1 VQART
6 ELAQRLFLEAYAT
19 TANIS
24 YAAKAAGIRRKTMY
38 DWQEK
43 YDDFCS
49 RMAEAREE
57 AYDKLEHEAL
67 RRAVEGV
74 QRKRPII
81 VGREI
86 VDYEV
91 ITEYSDRLLEVLL
104 KARRPD
110 VFREKTSIEHSGP
123 NGQPIAIDIAEQR
136 SALASRIASLTAR
149 AGAATVAERTV

>member
-1 VQART
+1 MQART
-6 ELAQRLFLEAYAT
+6 ELAQKLFLDTYGK
-19 TANIS
+19 TANIA
-24 YAAKAAGIRRKTMY
+24 YAARAAGIQRKQVY
-38 DWQEK
+38 VWQEK

-57 AYDKLEHEAL
+57 AYDKLEQEAL

-86 VDYEV
+86 IDYEV

-123 NGQPIAIDIAEQR
+123 NGQPIAIDLAEQR
-136 SALASRIASLTAR
+136 SALAGRIASLTAR